1 MPPGTLDDR
10 VPSFV
15 RGGPSALSQVVLYG
29 ALALFLMVADARFKV
44 TDPLRQAVAVVM
56 YPVQW
61 LMLQPVAMVQDASG
75 YLQTLQSA
83 QDEAADARAQLAQ
96 LSQHANQAELLL
108 QENERLRQLLD
119 LRARLT
125 TPSQA
130 AQILYD
136 TADPYRHRV
145 VVDQGRMHG
154 VELGSPVLDAA
165 GIVGQVTRVQPYVSE
180 VTLLI
185 DRDQA
190 IPVLNVRTGARG
202 VAYGDPVVSH
212 GGGMELRFVSANA
225 DVQEGDLLTTSGMD
239 GVYPAGLPVAR
250 VLRVDRRADS
260 AFARIYCKPVA
271 QIEGARHVMLLKPVA
286 GQLPETIKPE
296 PTPEPAVRKGRRK

>member
-1 MPPGTLDDR
+1 
-10 VPSFV
+10 
-15 RGGPSALSQVVLYG
+15 
-29 ALALFLMVADARFKV
+29 
-44 TDPLRQAVAVVM
+44 
-56 YPVQW
+56 
-61 LMLQPVAMVQDASG
+61 
-75 YLQTLQSA
+75 
-83 QDEAADARAQLAQ
+83 
-96 LSQHANQAELLL
+96 
-108 QENERLRQLLD
+108 
-119 LRARLT
+119 
-125 TPSQA
+125 
-130 AQILYD
+130 
-136 TADPYRHRV
+136 
-145 VVDQGRMHG
+145 MHG
-154 VELGSPVLDAA
+154 VEVGSPVLDAS
-165 GIVGQVTRVQPYVSE
+165 GIVGQVTRVQPYLSE

-239 GVYPAGLPVAR
+239 GVYPSGLPVAR

-286 GQLPETIKPE
+286 SQLPKTIEPETP
-296 PTPEPAVRKGRRK
+296 PVPAPKKGRRK

>member
-1 MPPGTLDDR
+1 MATRLDSG
-10 VPSFV
+10 VPSFT
-15 RGGPSALSQVVLYG
+15 RDGPSALSQVVLYS

-44 TDPLRQAVAVVM
+44 TEPLRRTMAGMM

-61 LMLQPVAMVQDASG
+61 LTLQPVAFVQGASG
-75 YLQTLQSA
+75 YMQSLQHA
-83 QDEAADARAQLAQ
+83 QDEAAAAREKLAQ
-96 LSQHANQAELLL
+96 LSQNANQAELLL
-108 QENERLRQLLD
+108 KENERLRQLLD
-119 LRARLT
+119 LRERLT

-145 VVDQGRMHG
+145 VVDQGKMHG
-154 VELGSPVLDAA
+154 VELGSPVLDAS
-165 GIVGQVTRVQPYVSE
+165 GIVGQVTRVQPYLSE

-225 DVQEGDLLTTSGMD
+225 DVQEGDLLATSGMD

-286 GQLPETIKPE
+286 GQLPATIEPETPPE
-296 PTPEPAVRKGRRK
+296 SAPKKGRRK

>member
-1 MPPGTLDDR
+1 MPSTLDSR
-10 VPSFV
+10 VPSFT
-15 RGGPSALSQVVLYG
+15 RSGPSALSQVVLYS

-44 TDPLRQAVAVVM
+44 TNPLRQAVAVVL

-61 LMLQPVAMVQDASG
+61 LMLQPVAFSQGATG

-83 QDEAADARAQLAQ
+83 QDQTADARQKLAQ
-96 LSQHANQAELLL
+96 LSQHASQAEQLLR
-108 QENERLRQLLD
+108 ENEHLRQLLD
-119 LRARLT
+119 LRARLS

-145 VVDQGRMHG
+145 VIDQGSMQG
-154 VELGSPVLDAA
+154 IEAGAPVLDAA

-202 VAYGDPVVSH
+202 VAYGDPVASH

-239 GVYPAGLPVAR
+239 GVYPTGLPVAR
-250 VLRVDRRADS
+250 VLRVERRADS

-271 QIEGARHVMLLKPVA
+271 QIEGARHVMVLQPVA
-286 GQLPETIKPE
+286 SQLPADIQPE
-296 PTPEPAVRKGRRK
+296 PPPEPAIRKGRRK

>member
-1 MPPGTLDDR
+1 MPPGTLDSR
-10 VPSFV
+10 IPSLV
-15 RGGPSALSQVVLYG
+15 RSGPSALSQVVLYS

-44 TDPLRQAVAVVM
+44 TEPLRQAVAVVM

-61 LMLQPVAMVQDASG
+61 LMLQPVAMVQDAPG
-75 YLQTLQSA
+75 YLQSLQSA
-83 QDEAADARAQLAQ
+83 QQEAAAAREKLTL

-145 VVDQGRMHG
+145 VVDQGRMQG
-154 VELGSPVLDAA
+154 VEVGSPVLDAA
-165 GIVGQVTRVQPYVSE
+165 GIVGQVTRVHPYLSE

-239 GVYPAGLPVAR
+239 GVYPSGLPVAR
-250 VLRVDRRADS
+250 VLRVERRADS
-260 AFARIYCKPVA
+260 AFARIYCQPVA

-286 GQLPETIKPE
+286 TQLPAPPE
-296 PTPEPAVRKGRRK
+296 AAPEPAVKKGRRK

>member
-1 MPPGTLDDR
+1 MSSRIDSR

-15 RGGPSALSQVVLYG
+15 RGGPSALSQVVLYS
-29 ALALFLMVADARFKV
+29 AIAVFLMVADARFKV

-61 LMLQPVAMVQDASG
+61 MMLQPVAFIQGASG
-75 YLQTLQSA
+75 YMQSLQHA
-83 QDEAADARAQLAQ
+83 QDEAAAAREKLAQ
-96 LSQHANQAELLL
+96 LSQNANQAELLL
-108 QENERLRQLLD
+108 KENERLRQLLD
-119 LRARLT
+119 LRERLT

-154 VELGSPVLDAA
+154 VEMGSPVLDAS
-165 GIVGQVTRVQPYVSE
+165 GIVGQVTRVQPYLSE

-225 DVQEGDLLTTSGMD
+225 DVQEGDLLATSGMD
-239 GVYPAGLPVAR
+239 AVYPAGLPVAR

-286 GQLPETIKPE
+286 GQLPATIEPE
-296 PTPEPAVRKGRRK
+296 APPEPAPKKGRRK

>member
-1 MPPGTLDDR
+1 MPPRLDSR

-15 RGGPSALSQVVLYG
+15 RGGPSALSQVVLYS
-29 ALALFLMVADARFKV
+29 ALALFLMVADVRFRV
-44 TDPLRQAVAVVM
+44 TEPLRQAVAVVM

-61 LMLQPVAMVQDASG
+61 LVLQPVAILQGASG
-75 YLQTLQSA
+75 YMQSLQSA
-83 QDEAADARAQLAQ
+83 QDEAAQAREKLAL
-96 LSQHANQAELLL
+96 LSQRANQAELLL

-145 VVDQGRMHG
+145 VVDQGRMNG
-154 VELGSPVLDAA
+154 VEMGSPVLDAA
-165 GIVGQVTRVQPYVSE
+165 GIVGQVTRVQPYQSE

-239 GVYPAGLPVAR
+239 GVYPSGLPVAR

-286 GQLPETIKPE
+286 TQLPEAK
-296 PTPEPAVRKGRRK
+296 EPAATPAPVVKKGRRQ